1 MAKKPPMLFGVTPP
15 GLESVLQD
23 ELRAHRFRSLTIKP
37 GGVEFRGSPLK
48 ANRLLSCASRILMP
62 IAQFDARD
70 FDALVAGAEQVDWTP
85 YGGINAR
92 VSSTRSRLYHTD
104 AVAER
109 LHALIGKGPSRL
121 YCRLVHDRCT
131 LKIDTT
137 GEHLHK
143 RGWRIESGSAPVRE
157 TLAARML
164 RLAGWEPGEALVDP
178 MCGSG
183 TIVIEAASRA
193 AGLAPGRLRT
203 FACESWWRSEAMPSM
218 TAVPTLIEGSDRARG
233 AVEVA
238 TRNAARAGVD
248 IALSVTPA
256 REAKAP
262 APTGLLV
269 ANPPYDRRVKG
280 QAAAWDALRGMLRG
294 PFAGW
299 RAAILCPAPHLA
311 KRLGRPIA
319 QSHRLTN
326 GGLPLNLLILD
337 PQTTEA

>member
-23 ELRAHRFRSLTIKP
+23 ELRDHRFRSLTIKP

-48 ANRLLSCASRILMP
+48 ANRLLACASRILMP
-62 IAQFDARD
+62 VAQFDARD
-70 FDALVAGAEQVDWTP
+70 FDALIAGADAVDWTP

-109 LHALIGKGPSRL
+109 LHALIGKGPARL

-131 LKIDTT
+131 LKVDTT

-143 RGWRIESGSAPVRE
+143 RGWRLESGSAPVRE

-164 RLAGWEPGEALVDP
+164 RLAGWAPGEALVDP

-203 FACESWWRSEAMPSM
+203 FACESWWRSETMPIG
-218 TAVPTLIEGSDRARG
+218 TAVPCVIHGSDRAGG
-233 AVEVA
+233 AIEVA
-238 TRNAARAGVD
+238 QRNAKRAGVD
-248 IALSVTPA
+248 IDLQALTA
-256 REAKAP
+256 RD
-262 APTGLLV
+262 V
-269 ANPPYDRRVKG
+269 
-280 QAAAWDALRGMLRG
+280 
-294 PFAGW
+294 
-299 RAAILCPAPHLA
+299 
-311 KRLGRPIA
+311 
-319 QSHRLTN
+319 
-326 GGLPLNLLILD
+326 
-337 PQTTEA
+337 